1 MTKNLVRFY
10 ISAAAVLAA
19 FCVIAFV
26 VPFAKTAVFWLSLVF
41 GVIAIVVQLY
51 TMPRAMAGDT
61 RSKFYGFPTLRI
73 SFIYLAA
80 QLILSLLFMALAAIA
95 PVWIP
100 TVLYLVLLCAA
111 LIGFVGADSVREEV
125 VKQDANTKKQVSVM
139 RAFQSQVEN
148 LSINCDASIKPE
160 LDKSLA
166 KLFVRELRRDKGRGG
181 RASLLHRRAPTRCI
195 GEPQRGYPRA
205 LPQNEPCSRRAKPA
219 VQAEQMSKTAGR
231 YRPAV
236 NAVLRYRRHI
246 EET

>member
-10 ISAAAVLAA
+10 ISAAAVLAT

-26 VPFAKTAVFWLSLVF
+26 VPFARTTVFWLSLVF

-61 RSKFYGFPTLRI
+61 RSKFYGFPALRI
-73 SFIYLAA
+73 SFIYLAV

-139 RAFQSQVEN
+139 RAFQSQVAN
-148 LSINCDASIKPE
+148 LSINCDASVKPE
-160 LDKSLA
+160 LDKLA
-166 KLFVRELRRDKGRGG
+166 EEFRFSDPVSSDAIKDAEDELRCCIDELQ
-181 RASLLHRRAPTRCI
+181 RAVSENRSVDIPELCRKTSLVL
-195 GEPQRGYPRA
+195 
-205 LPQNEPCSRRAKPA
+205 
-219 VQAEQMSKTAGR
+219 AERNRLCKL
-231 YRPAV
+231 
-236 NAVLRYRRHI
+236 NK
-246 EET
+246 

>member
-26 VPFAKTAVFWLSLVF
+26 APFSRTAVFWLSLVF

-51 TMPRAMAGDT
+51 TMPRAIAGDT
-61 RSKFYGFPTLRI
+61 CSKFYGFPTLRI
-73 SFIYLAA
+73 SFIYLAV

-111 LIGFVGADSVREEV
+111 LIGFVVADSVREEV

-139 RAFQSQVEN
+139 RAFQSQVAN
-148 LSINCDASIKPE
+148 LSINCDASVKPE
-160 LDKSLA
+160 LDKLA
-166 KLFVRELRRDKGRGG
+166 EEFRFSDPVSSDAIKDAEDELRCCIDELQ
-181 RASLLHRRAPTRCI
+181 RAVSENRSVDIQELCRKTSLVL
-195 GEPQRGYPRA
+195 
-205 LPQNEPCSRRAKPA
+205 
-219 VQAEQMSKTAGR
+219 AERNRLCKL
-231 YRPAV
+231 
-236 NAVLRYRRHI
+236 NK
-246 EET
+246 

>member
-73 SFIYLAA
+73 SFIYLAV

-111 LIGFVGADSVREEV
+111 LIGFVGADSVHEEV

-139 RAFQSQVEN
+139 RAFQSQVAN
-148 LSINCDASIKPE
+148 LSINCDASVKPE
-160 LDKSLA
+160 LDKLA
-166 KLFVRELRRDKGRGG
+166 EEFRFSDPVSSDAIKDAEYELR
-181 RASLLHRRAPTRCI
+181 
-195 GEPQRGYPRA
+195 
-205 LPQNEPCSRRAKPA
+205 
-219 VQAEQMSKTAGR
+219 
-231 YRPAV
+231 
-236 NAVLRYRRHI
+236 
-246 EET
+246 

>member
-139 RAFQSQVEN
+139 RAFQSQVAN
-148 LSINCDASIKPE
+148 LSINCDASVKPE
-160 LDKSLA
+160 LDKLA
-166 KLFVRELRRDKGRGG
+166 EEFRFSDPVSSDAIKDAEDELRCCIDELQ
-181 RASLLHRRAPTRCI
+181 RAVSESRSVDIPELCRKTSLVL
-195 GEPQRGYPRA
+195 
-205 LPQNEPCSRRAKPA
+205 
-219 VQAEQMSKTAGR
+219 AERNRLCKL
-231 YRPAV
+231 
-236 NAVLRYRRHI
+236 NK
-246 EET
+246 

>member
-73 SFIYLAA
+73 SFIYLAV

-95 PVWIP
+95 PFWIP

-111 LIGFVGADSVREEV
+111 LIG
-125 VKQDANTKKQVSVM
+125 
-139 RAFQSQVEN
+139 
-148 LSINCDASIKPE
+148 
-160 LDKSLA
+160 
-166 KLFVRELRRDKGRGG
+166 
-181 RASLLHRRAPTRCI
+181 CI
-195 GEPQRGYPRA
+195 
-205 LPQNEPCSRRAKPA
+205 
-219 VQAEQMSKTAGR
+219 
-231 YRPAV
+231 
-236 NAVLRYRRHI
+236 
-246 EET
+246 